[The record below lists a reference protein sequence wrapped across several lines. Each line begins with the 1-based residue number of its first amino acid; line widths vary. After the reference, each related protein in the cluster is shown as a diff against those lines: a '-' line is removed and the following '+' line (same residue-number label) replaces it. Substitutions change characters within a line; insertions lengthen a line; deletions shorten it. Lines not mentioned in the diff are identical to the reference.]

1 MSSITKKIPIAIG
14 IKPNQEVEFTNK
26 TIDGTK
32 NTIQNVPTG
41 ALQFNTITIN
51 GSSIPL
57 GGSINI
63 AAQGGDP
70 IIDTNTTYSIK
81 ATSVTGGAS
90 VDLDAG
96 GSGVGTDSIQFLGGG
111 SVTVTRSNDNTIVIS
126 DAGGGVGGN
135 FITANSTDTLFNKD
149 IDGNNNTISNIGNNS
164 LTYSYI
170 TINGQNIS
178 LGGSVE
184 IAGGGGG
191 DVTSNSTTTFT
202 NKTIS
207 GINNTLQS
215 IDKSSIKA
223 EHRYISINGTQVE
236 LGTNFNVDGL
246 GNVTTTG
253 TQDLSNK
260 SLVAP
265 IISNPTFLGAFNI
278 GTNNP
283 GSNGQILKSTA
294 SGITWANENRTTATA
309 LSIGSGLLGSNGLT
323 DFDGSNGVTIS
334 VNTSVVATLTG
345 TQTLQNKTL
354 ESPIL
359 SDATYDVT
367 LPETLSANDT
377 LVTESSQQ
385 TLTNKTLTAPNLTGD
400 LTVNGVQGTAG
411 YAIVSDGAGGLT
423 WGQASGGGGGAGD
436 VTGPT
441 GAGDNAIARYNTLTG
456 KLIQDSLVTIS
467 DTGAIVAP
475 ATGSVIPFLHSTQAE
490 FPDASTYHGAIAH
503 SHADGAMFFA
513 HSGNWVQMANAA
525 DVTVSTRSTFTSNI
539 GSMSSNATVYPDITN
554 AYKSYLIYK
563 ITTSAAAW
571 VRVYT
576 SKAARSADTT
586 RDIDVDPAPG
596 SGVLAEIITT
606 GNSTQL
612 LTPATIGFND
622 ESTPA
627 AEIYLAVK
635 NISGGTANMTVTLT
649 ALKLEA

>member
-294 SGITWANENRTTATA
+294 SGITWANENRTTATS
-309 LSIGSGLLGSNGLT
+309 LTIGSGLLGSNGLT

-359 SDATYDVT
+359 SDATYNVT